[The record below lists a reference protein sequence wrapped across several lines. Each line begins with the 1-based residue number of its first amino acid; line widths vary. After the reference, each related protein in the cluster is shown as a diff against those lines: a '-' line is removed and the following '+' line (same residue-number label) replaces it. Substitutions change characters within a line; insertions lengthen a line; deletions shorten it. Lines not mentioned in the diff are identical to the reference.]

1 MHHSRR
7 RSGHAST
14 NSSTT
19 DVRKVGTTSDVSK
32 PRRPQTLTRKS
43 TPQTVLKLGKNPRDR
58 EREWEEERW
67 VEDERESFPQFWYV
81 FSVLYTQL
89 NLCETPFD
97 LDAAARFA
105 VEVVSLMF
113 YLTSFCAWEGMTC
126 EKQFTP
132 QDEKFLYCS
141 EACRERDQNASVR
154 AASSHHPSKGHDGF
168 GANFPYYSVG
178 DSEPRDIIPRASPS
192 RWSPPTTPTTSQYT
206 NAVSALRSLSI
217 RPVSPTSPIPGNAV
231 WPFTRSAVTS
241 PSTSYTKSANNFY
254 SSTYDNGYAVTGYGY
269 AQGGM
274 TDRPLPSRKPGAYS
288 RPKSIEL
295 VTPIVGR

>member
-7 RSGHAST
+7 KSGHAST

-19 DVRKVGTTSDVSK
+19 DVRKAVTNSDLSK

-43 TPQTVLKLGKNPRDR
+43 TPQTVQKLGKNPRDR

-67 VEDERESFPQFWYV
+67 FDDERESFPQF
-81 FSVLYTQL
+81 
-89 NLCETPFD
+89 C
-97 LDAAARFA
+97 
-105 VEVVSLMF
+105 
-113 YLTSFCAWEGMTC
+113 MTC

-141 EACRERDQNASVR
+141 EACREHDQNASVR
-154 AASSHHPSKGHDGF
+154 SSSSHHSVRGHDGF
-168 GANFPYYSVG
+168 GGHLPFYSAG
-178 DSEPRDIIPRASPS
+178 SSEPRDIIPRASPS
-192 RWSPPTTPTTSQYT
+192 RWSPPTTPTNSQYT
-206 NAVSALRSLSI
+206 SAVSALRSLSI
-217 RPVSPTSPIPGNAV
+217 RPVSPTSPGSSTAM

-241 PSTSYTKSANNFY
+241 PSSSYTKPSNFY
-254 SSTYDNGYAVTGYGY
+254 SSTYDNGYQVSGYGY
-269 AQGGM
+269 NQGGAT

>member
-67 VEDERESFPQFWYV
+67 VEDERESFPQF
-81 FSVLYTQL
+81 
-89 NLCETPFD
+89 C
-97 LDAAARFA
+97 
-105 VEVVSLMF
+105 
-113 YLTSFCAWEGMTC
+113 MTC

>member
-67 VEDERESFPQFWYV
+67 VEDERESFPQFCLA
-81 FSVLYTQL
+81 SAS
-89 NLCETPFD
+89 ESPFD

-113 YLTSFCAWEGMTC
+113 YLTSFCAWEG
-126 EKQFTP
+126 
-132 QDEKFLYCS
+132 
-141 EACRERDQNASVR
+141 CRERDQNASVR
-154 AASSHHPSKGHDGF
+154 AASSHHPSRGHDGF

-178 DSEPRDIIPRASPS
+178 NSEPRDIIPRASPS
-192 RWSPPTTPTTSQYT
+192 RWSPPTTPTTGQYT

-217 RPVSPTSPIPGNAV
+217 RPVSPTSPIPGNVV

-254 SSTYDNGYAVTGYGY
+254 SSTYDNGYAVTSYGY